1 MEKLEILPE
10 VQSKSEYVYQTL
22 QEQILTGAFPPG
34 TPLFIRELSTQLN
47 VSRTP
52 VKEAISRLA
61 YDGYAELLPNRCA
74 IVARISSSEILE
86 LLEVREALECSA
98 AFYAAQRRT
107 EADIAEMRR
116 ISNHHRNIPYEN
128 VEEMVLWDRKLHM
141 AIANA
146 TNNQQMITLLDKVF
160 AKLTRISLPI
170 SRDRLADSV
179 RQHEAILDAIS
190 RRNADEARR
199 MMMDHD
205 RDVLASVKAFQYQ
218 NIHLFK

>member
-1 MEKLEILPE
+1 MEKLEILTGA
-10 VQSKSEYVYQTL
+10 QSKSEYVYQTL
-22 QEQILTGAFPPG
+22 QEQILTGACPPG
-34 TPLFIRELSTQLN
+34 MPLFIRELSTQLN

-61 YDGYAELLPNRCA
+61 YDGYVELLPNRCA

-107 EADIAEMRR
+107 DADIAEMMR
-116 ISNHHRNIPYEN
+116 ISNYHRNIPYEN

-141 AIANA
+141 VIAKA
-146 TNNQQMITLLDKVF
+146 SNNQQLYSMLDKIF
-160 AKLTRISLPI
+160 EKLTRIALPI
-170 SRDRLADSV
+170 SPDRLADSV
-179 RQHEAILDAIS
+179 RQHEAILVAI
-190 RRNADEARR
+190 RQHNAEEARR

>member
-1 MEKLEILPE
+1 MEKLEVLSGA
-10 VQSKSEYVYQTL
+10 QSKSEYVYQIL
-22 QEQILTGAFPPG
+22 QEQILTGACPPG
-34 TPLFIRELSTQLN
+34 MPLFIRELSTQLN

-61 YDGYAELLPNRCA
+61 YDGYVELLPNRCA

-86 LLEVREALECSA
+86 LLEVREALECSS

-107 EADIAEMRR
+107 DADIVEMLQ
-116 ISNHHRNIPYEN
+116 ISNYHRNIPYEN

-141 AIANA
+141 AIAKA
-146 TNNQQMITLLDKVF
+146 TNNQQIYAMLDKVF
-160 AKLTRISLPI
+160 EKLTRISLPI

-179 RQHEAILDAIS
+179 RQHEAILNAI
-190 RRNADEARR
+190 RQRNAEEARR